1 MHETSHERWKRSTAR
16 LNIHSLNVEQVIKVI
31 GPNMRSYSHTRII
44 LKGTSLQ
51 PERGE
56 DDELL
61 QET

>member
-44 LKGTSLQ
+44 LKG
-51 PERGE
+51 RGE